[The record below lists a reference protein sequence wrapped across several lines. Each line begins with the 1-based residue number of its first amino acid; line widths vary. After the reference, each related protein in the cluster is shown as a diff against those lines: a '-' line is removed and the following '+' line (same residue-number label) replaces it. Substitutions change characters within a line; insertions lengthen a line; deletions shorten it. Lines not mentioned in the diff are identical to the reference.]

1 MSLLRSSRCV
11 RPSRAG
17 ALDSAVP
24 GRRTPRRLPLALAL
38 ACAGL
43 AGEALA
49 QSTVTL
55 PVLRSGG
62 VLRGVLA
69 PVTAGATMTINQ
81 TAARGVI
88 EWSSFSIGQG
98 GTVNVVQPDGSSV
111 LLNRVIGNTSGSVID
126 GALNANGRVF
136 VVDPSGVVFGA
147 NARVNVGG
155 LVASALDLRNGAAD
169 YDAFV
174 AGGGLSL
181 VTPTTPPALVGTAEG
196 AQITTPVGGQVMLL
210 SPQTLLHDG
219 TITARQG
226 QVTLA
231 AGGSA
236 TLGIG
241 SSGFITLDLGRAVPG
256 QGFYTSP
263 QIVTGLNSVID
274 VTGDAAAGGQVRLQ
288 ASGDTGLES
297 VPRVTLQGRVD
308 ASGGGGGGGIEVA
321 AGPEGQI
328 QLSGSLQANGGAA
341 AAGGTIKLAAQ
352 DITLQGGFTAGAEPV
367 VEAIGGAAGGEI
379 VLSADRFFSM
389 QDGRIDARGT
399 GTTSAGGRV
408 GITGVGIS
416 LDDQQFSGGSQIDVS
431 GGRAGGSLQV
441 GNDQTRSLTLSRHM
455 LLRADAMFAGN
466 GGSVLLSAGFVG
478 TGQEPPGPGSSF
490 GVASLFGA
498 VSARGG
504 EGGGDGG
511 TITLRGAALATEL
524 NPLSG
529 SWAGPAQPSSAGLQ
543 FDATAAS
550 PAGRHGRLSVHTG
563 NLTLA
568 GVAAADNG
576 NGFFSPPG
584 SDSVLTTTQVEATLG
599 AGMNV
604 DLNADVVAGS
614 GLQLAP
620 LASLSLGRT
629 PGNLSLTGD
638 RVVLGAGSRID
649 ATGPMSLDITATGQ
663 HLVIDADVSL
673 FTDPTATGAAGL
685 RLSARRDLRIAEGT
699 RIGDSARGAPITLSL
714 LADTGGASDGGIAL
728 NGDSNGGT
736 VGIAIATAGGAITL
750 SGGLDPAVDAPSR
763 IDGPGVR
770 VARSV
775 LDAGTGAITV
785 RGRGLPGEGDTPV
798 GVSLGD
804 STLNGGAVS
813 ITGASDGGTGV
824 SMVNSTVQAS
834 GDVLVHGVAT
844 SSSLGADQGAPIGVF
859 VQNSGVVL
867 GTGDGSGRFTLTGR
881 AERAPGASGTAPGAT
896 GLWLDGLAVSTD
908 RVNAGRVTLAGEGV
922 GAGSRGIAAPSA
934 SSFTPFTVSGDDLTT
949 GAADVVIGAQ
959 ADAGGRALAL
969 DGPAPIVRTSGVVNI
984 RPLGVDA
991 HGGLTEQGGT
1001 AIQIGGPTG
1010 QTARHFIVP
1019 AAWLIDGT
1027 RDGAG
1032 SFRVGAMVIGSAAQ
1046 RAAIEVGRF
1055 ALPSVPHASI
1065 TLQNGGAGSQGI
1077 VLGGGI
1083 PSIDGPLQ
1091 PLPSTGSGL
1100 QATQGLNQL
1109 TLITDGPVTQLD
1121 ALQLDRLVIRGSQG
1135 TADVRLDTAGNQIG
1149 ELAATDLA
1157 RLVLRNDGPG
1167 GLSITDA
1174 SATGWGDTGPEEASP
1189 VAGLSARDGVRVETA
1204 GDLTLQAGAVSASG
1218 TGARIDLITG
1228 GVFRNTGNL
1237 TLNTGAGGGWRVWTT
1252 TWEGMVTGG
1261 LQGSGPTPNLYGCAW
1276 GDASVCSVSGIALP
1290 AGGSGFVFRQQPT
1303 LVVDPSRTTYAQGQP
1318 VPPIA
1323 FSSTGLVNGDLAA
1336 GVLAGA
1342 LGSSAG
1348 AGSAPGTY
1356 DVTLGSLVSPA
1367 GYRVQLGSSAVGG
1380 ITLLAGVLGL
1390 PAGTT
1395 PHGDFS
1401 ALLSRTSSEVNGRNL
1416 SRPLMCLA
1424 PGAQRRAAEGEGDDL
1439 LGLEWGRVRHQPQLS
1454 SCLDLGDDGQCAA
1467 F

>member
-1 MSLLRSSRCV
+1 MSLLRRSSFPRGRAAG
-11 RPSRAG
+11 RPP
-17 ALDSAVP
+17 VP
-24 GRRTPRRLPLALAL
+24 RLVPLAVAL
-38 ACAGL
+38 ACAGPF
-43 AGEALA
+43 GEALA

-181 VTPTTPPALVGTAEG
+181 VTPATPPALVGTAEG

-263 QIVTGLNSVID
+263 QIITGLNSVID

-288 ASGDTGLES
+288 ASGDTGPES

-308 ASGGGGGGGIEVA
+308 ASGGGGGGSIEVA
-321 AGPEGQI
+321 AGPEGQV
-328 QLSGSLQANGGAA
+328 QLSGVLQANGGAA
-341 AAGGTIKLAAQ
+341 ATGGTIKLAAQ
-352 DITLQGGFTAGAEPV
+352 DITLQGGVTAGAEPL
-367 VEAIGGAAGGEI
+367 VEAAGGSGGGEI
-379 VLSADRFFSM
+379 VLAADRFFTL

-399 GTTSAGGRV
+399 GSGALGGRV
-408 GITGVGIS
+408 GITGFGIL
-416 LDDQQFSGGSQIDVS
+416 LDDQQFSGGAQIDVS
-431 GGRAGGSLQV
+431 GGRGGGSLQI
-441 GNDQTRSLTLSRHM
+441 GNDQTRSLTLTRNM
-455 LLRADAMFAGN
+455 LLRADATLAGD

-478 TGQEPPGPGSSF
+478 SGQEPPGPGSSF

-524 NPLSG
+524 SLLSG
-529 SWAGPAQPSSAGLQ
+529 SWAGPAQPSTNGLQ
-543 FDATAAS
+543 FDATAAN
-550 PAGRHGRLSVHTG
+550 PGGRHGRLSVHTG
-563 NLTLA
+563 NLSLDA
-568 GVAAADNG
+568 VAAAENG
-576 NGFFSPPG
+576 NGFFSPTG
-584 SDSVLTTTQVEATLG
+584 ADSVLTTAQLEATLD

-604 DLNADVVAGS
+604 DLLADMVAGAGLRLAPRAS
-614 GLQLAP
+614 LQLGA
-620 LASLSLGRT
+620 R
-629 PGNLSLTGD
+629 PGNLSLSGD
-638 RVVLGAGSRID
+638 GVVLGAGSSID
-649 ATGPMSLDITATGQ
+649 AAGPMSLTVTATGQ
-663 HLVIDADVSL
+663 DLLVEGDVAL
-673 FTDPTATGAAGL
+673 FTSATATGAVGL
-685 RLSARRDLRIAEGT
+685 RLAARRDLRLSEGT
-699 RIGDSARGAPITLSL
+699 RIGDSARGAPITLTM
-714 LADTGGASDGGIAL
+714 LADTGGTGEGGIGL
-728 NGDSNGGT
+728 DGDTAGGT

-750 SGGLDPAVDAPSR
+750 SGGADPAVDAATR
-763 IDGPGVR
+763 AD
-770 VARSV
+770 VAGIRLANAR
-775 LDAGTGAITV
+775 LDAGTGSITL
-785 RGRGLPGEGDTPV
+785 RGRGLPGEGDATT
-798 GVSLGD
+798 GVSLTD
-804 STLNGGAVS
+804 STLNGGTLA
-813 ITGASDGGTGV
+813 ITGASDGGTAV
-824 SMVNSTVQAS
+824 SLVRSTLTAT
-834 GDVLVHGVAT
+834 GDVRIHGTAT
-844 SSSLGADQGAPIGVF
+844 SSSRGDDRGAPVGVA
-859 VQNSGVVL
+859 VQDSRVVL
-867 GTGDGSGRFTLTGR
+867 GTGNGSGAFTLTGR
-881 AERAPGASGTAPGAT
+881 AERGPGASGTAPGAT
-896 GLWLDGLAVSTD
+896 GLSLDGLAVSTD
-908 RVNAGRVTLAGEGV
+908 RVSAGRVTLVGQGV
-922 GAGSRGIAAPSA
+922 GAGSRGIAAPAVSTLA
-934 SSFTPFTVSGDDLTT
+934 PFSVSGDDLTT
-949 GAADVVIGAQ
+949 GAADLVIGAQ

-969 DGPAPIVRTSGVVNI
+969 DGLDPLVRTTGTVNV
-984 RPLGVDA
+984 RPLGVDV
-991 HGGLTEQGGT
+991 HGALVEQGGT
-1001 AIQIGGPTG
+1001 AIQVGGPTG
-1010 QTARHFIVP
+1010 TAPRPFIVP

-1032 SFRVGAMVIGSAAQ
+1032 SFRVGALVIGSAAQ
-1046 RAAIEVGRF
+1046 RAAIEVGRL

-1121 ALQLDRLVIRGSQG
+1121 ALLLDRLVIRGSQG
-1135 TADVRLDTAGNQIG
+1135 TADVRLDAAGNQIG

-1167 GLSITDA
+1167 GLTVTDA
-1174 SATGWGDTGPEEASP
+1174 SAVGWGDTGPEEASP
-1189 VAGLSARDGVRVETA
+1189 VAGLSARDGVRVDTA

-1276 GDASVCSVSGIALP
+1276 GDASVCSVSGVALP